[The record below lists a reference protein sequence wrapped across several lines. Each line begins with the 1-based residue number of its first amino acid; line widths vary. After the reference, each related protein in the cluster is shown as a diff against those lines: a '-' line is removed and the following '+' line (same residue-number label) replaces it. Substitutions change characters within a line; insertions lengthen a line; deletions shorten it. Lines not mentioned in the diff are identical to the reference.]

1 MVVMFNNDDKC
12 LKTTEMTKLKMF
24 QIHQYMYKYMLYFHF
39 TLDFQDRESSFYVF
53 SRASILEITFK
64 YCT

>member
-24 QIHQYMYKYMLYFHF
+24 QIHQYMYKYMFYFHF
-39 TLDFQDRESSFYVF
+39 TLDFQDRESSFYVLAVHL
-53 SRASILEITFK
+53 S
-64 YCT
+64 